1 MKGRREKGTHTN
13 LDNPVGAY
21 SKRNHDASVSVL
33 VTLAERDNY
42 SHLPATMKVPEI
54 MLENDLGQRAI
65 EKCLVRLEGLG
76 LAARDG
82 NGWAYSG
89 ANENANDRANSRS
102 LEPNENTEQDS
113 ESEPLK
119 DLLIHA

>member
-1 MKGRREKGTHTN
+1 MKGRREKGTYTN
-13 LDNPVGAY
+13 LDNPVVAY

-42 SHLPATMKVPEI
+42 SHLPATMRVAEI
-54 MLENDLGQRAI
+54 MLETDLGQRAI

-89 ANENANDRANSRS
+89 ANCRANR
-102 LEPNENTEQDS
+102 EANERANEG
-113 ESEPLK
+113 
-119 DLLIHA
+119 AN